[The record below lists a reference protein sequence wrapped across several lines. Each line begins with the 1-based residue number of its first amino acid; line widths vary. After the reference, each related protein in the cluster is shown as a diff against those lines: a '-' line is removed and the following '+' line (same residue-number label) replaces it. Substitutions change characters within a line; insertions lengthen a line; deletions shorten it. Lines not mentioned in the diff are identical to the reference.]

1 MNSNNIDLFDALG
14 IGTREDSYTTLL
26 SVLFKRE
33 EGREYAKQFFQRVVE
48 SEAPA
53 GPVRVESRLR
63 LRQQGGRGADIPD
76 LIFAFGNHAV
86 SILVV
91 EAKIKSGE
99 SSDQLKRYESEEAR
113 RKILKALKLED
124 REPGKV
130 RWHYL
135 YMTLECEK
143 PAKSVNFCPISWEPA
158 RDSLPTDQAFA
169 PELFPAY
176 SCLHERLS
184 SYYRVRDSTLKCG
197 ELSDDTVLEDYLN
210 ETYGLVDR
218 TNKFH
223 WLTERIAETLPG
235 LQPTFGKAQGKGF
248 ANPMVQIR
256 GSSWQSKKYGEDR
269 NRLRECFDIHLEL
282 QLEDQ
287 KDVKFVLH
295 YETNPY
301 IPGINKISDIPEKQR
316 KEYWEL
322 RKKFAETLNCRKQQ
336 LETAD
341 WKLTIP
347 PSWKHPPPKSSNQ
360 LAKFSNFGLTRSVG
374 EFREWLQRGSK
385 VMVSVVDDAG
395 RKNYLW

>member
-26 SVLFKRE
+26 SVLFNKRGE
-33 EGREYAKQFFQRVVE
+33 QERAKQFFRKVVE
-48 SEAPA
+48 TEPPA
-53 GPVRVESRLR
+53 GPIRVESQLQ
-63 LRQQGGRGADIPD
+63 LRQQGDRGADIPD
-76 LIFAFGNHAV
+76 LIFAFGNYAV

-99 SSDQLKRYESEEAR
+99 NSDQLKRYGSEEGR

-124 REPGKV
+124 HEPDKV

-143 PAKSVNFCPISWEPA
+143 PAKLGNFCPISWEPV
-158 RDSLPTDQAFA
+158 RDSLPTNQAFA

-176 SCLHERLS
+176 SCLHERLN
-184 SYYRVRDSTLKCG
+184 SYYRVRDKILERG

-218 TNKFH
+218 TNRFH
-223 WLTERIAETLPG
+223 WLTEHIAKTLPG
-235 LQPTFGKAQGKGF
+235 LQTTFGKAQGRGF

-256 GSSWQSKKYGEDR
+256 RSSWQSKKYGENG

-301 IPGINKISDIPEKQR
+301 IPGINEISDIPEKQR
-316 KEYWEL
+316 KKYWEL
-322 RKKFAETLNCRKQQ
+322 RKEFAETLNHHKQ
-336 LETAD
+336 LKITD

-347 PSWKHPPPKSSNQ
+347 QGWKHPPPKSSNQ
-360 LAKFSNFGLTRSVG
+360 LAKFENFGLTRSVG

-395 RKNYLW
+395 RKNHLW